1 MIHSNDLNELRR
13 LATNAYDDDKRFV
26 NRVITEIS
34 NMSHEIT
41 KLRAE
46 VASLKKAK
54 ETQA

>member
-1 MIHSNDLNELRR
+1 MISNNDLNELRR

-34 NMSHEIT
+34 NMNNEIT

-46 VASLKKAK
+46 IQRLKESK
-54 ETQA
+54 